1 MPPLLD
7 VRGLNL
13 DFRTPAGRVHA
24 LRGIDLA
31 VERGQVV
38 GIVGESGSG
47 KSTLV
52 SAVMRLL
59 AGNAEVRSGEILF
72 EGRDVL
78 GMPEDELRRLRGD
91 RIAMIFQDP
100 MGALNPV
107 LSIAAQAVD
116 VQYRERDLSRRR
128 KRERAVAMLRRVG
141 IPDPE
146 RRIDRYPHEFS
157 GGMRQR
163 ICIAM
168 ALIAGPDLLIADE
181 PTTALDVTTEA
192 QIMQLLRELRDL
204 VRGAILFVSH
214 DLGLVAGLCGRVVVM
229 YAGEIVE
236 AGAVRDIFHR
246 PGHPYTQALLACDPA
261 RIEDASRELPTIRGE
276 VPNLAEPP
284 RGCCFRP
291 RCPRAFARCVE
302 HPPLYPAGPGHGA
315 RCFLL
320 DDG

>member
-1 MPPLLD
+1 LPPLLD
-7 VRGLNL
+7 VRGLDL

-31 VERGQVV
+31 VERGEVV

-91 RIAMIFQDP
+91 RVAMVFQDP

-192 QIMQLLRELRDL
+192 QIMQLLRELRDA

-214 DLGLVAGLCGRVVVM
+214 DLGLVAELCGRVVVM

-236 AGAVRDIFHR
+236 SGAVRDIFHR

-284 RGCCFRP
+284 RGCRFRP
-291 RCPRAFARCVE
+291 RCPRAFARCAE
-302 HPPLYPAGPGHGA
+302 HPPLYGAGPGHGA

-320 DDG
+320 DHG